1 MDGAEKR
8 LGAGIC
14 SSSGLRSALP
24 ITSLMALKSKPACL
38 GRLEVTSPSSASSV
52 GLFTVGVLAVG
63 VFGIGVAGDPSRG
76 GRSSSA
82 TLCDDPC
89 R

>member
-24 ITSLMALKSKPACL
+24 MTSLMALKSKPACL
-38 GRLEVTSPSSASSV
+38 GRLEVTSPSSASSM

-63 VFGIGVAGDPSRG
+63 VFGIGVAGEPSRG
-76 GRSSSA
+76 ERSSPA
-82 TLCDDPC
+82 ACCDNLCQ
-89 R
+89 